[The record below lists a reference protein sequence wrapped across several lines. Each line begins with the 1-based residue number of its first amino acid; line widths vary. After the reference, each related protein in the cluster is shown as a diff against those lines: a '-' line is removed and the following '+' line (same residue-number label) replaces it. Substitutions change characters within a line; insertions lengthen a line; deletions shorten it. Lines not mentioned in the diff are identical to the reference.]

1 MFFAGFTQN
10 KIAAM
15 SAKILIQT
23 KFQLGFVAGCSEKYI
38 KMNITVH
45 ARPATPK
52 SMVS

>member
-1 MFFAGFTQN
+1 MVNA
-10 KIAAM
+10 KPSAM

-38 KMNITVH
+38 KMNITVP